1 MFVFRKIMKT
11 IGCCFFLLLI
21 MHICPV
27 FVYSQIQDATV
38 RGQLTDPSGSALE
51 DVQLTAIHEETQS
64 VYRTQSGPDGEYA
77 FLTLSPG
84 TYRFE
89 AETDGFKKY
98 VRPGIRLSIRQS
110 IRLDISMEPGAP
122 DHEVFV
128 YSKTA
133 MVEPDAMNAGAVI
146 GNRYINDLP
155 FDNQNFLLLS
165 LLLPGTAPS
174 AQGSPGSV
182 RGEFSININGAR
194 EDSNNFILDG
204 VFNND
209 PKLNSAAI
217 NPPVDAIEEFE
228 VLASTYDAEF
238 GRSSGGQV
246 NIALK
251 SGTNR
256 FHGTAYE
263 YFRNASLNARNYF
276 SNPEDGKPRY
286 QHNQFGFSLG
296 GPVVRDR
303 TFFFADYEGRRIRK
317 GITYLTNVPT
327 VQERQGDFSQSIFPA
342 PIDPFTQA
350 PFENGQIS
358 PFYINEV
365 GGAIANLYPEP
376 NRDVAGLNYVSS
388 PVLRRREDRFDIHVD
403 HSFTDISTLVSR
415 FSFYDYDIYD
425 PFSGAGF
432 ARVPGFGVNIAR
444 RAQNFMIGEDHIFS
458 PSLINQF
465 RVAFSRVAFGAYQES
480 RDGSLNLEVGLPEL
494 SENPRDFGLSFIRV
508 LGFSP
513 LGDEYNN
520 PQESVTNVFQITD
533 TLQYAVNKHLI
544 KFGFDFRALQ
554 QNAFRDVQSRGFL
567 NFTGMITGNSLAD
580 LLLGL
585 PTITGGARLDNPQY
599 LRTKSWNF
607 FVHDSYRLLHNLTLQ
622 LGLRYEYNAPPVDRY
637 DRANTYDA
645 ASQSLVPVGQGNI
658 PRGVYKPDRNNWA
671 PRIGLAWAID
681 ADNTMLLHAGYGIY
695 YDQASL
701 APGEGLYFNQPYY
714 DFRFYYPLEVFP
726 LTLNDPFPDD
736 YPVVIPGSALGF
748 DPDLRTPYVQQW
760 NLTVEKQFGADSLV
774 EIAYVGSKGT
784 KILSARDINQPAPSP
799 DPLNPRPRP
808 QFADIIYLESRGN
821 SSYHSLQ
828 TRFQQRLHSGISALL
843 SYTLGKSLDESS
855 TFFSSAGD
863 SNFPQDSFNPG
874 AEKGRSNFD
883 VRHRFSLGYSYD
895 LPIGYGRRFVA
906 DRGILSSILSGWGTY
921 GIITLQSGRPF
932 TVSLHPE
939 ISNSNTGT
947 SSLGYGA
954 YHDRPDRIGSGKLE
968 NPGPQQW
975 FDTTAFVQPE
985 YGSFGN
991 SGRNILDGP
1000 GYKSV
1005 SISMIKD
1012 TKIRDAIS
1020 LQFRT
1025 EFFNA
1030 FNHTNF
1036 DLPDGFFGSPSFGT
1050 INSAQDPREI
1060 QFGLKLIF

>member
-1 MFVFRKIMKT
+1 MKT
-11 IGCCFFLLLI
+11 TTFRILFLSIILA
-21 MHICPV
+21 
-27 FVYSQIQDATV
+27 YSALAHSQTLDATV
-38 RGQLTDPSGSALE
+38 RGRLIDPSGSAVR
-51 DVQLTAIHEETQS
+51 DVRLTAVHEETQS
-64 VYRTQSGPDGEYA
+64 VYRTQSSPDGEYTFA
-77 FLTLSPG
+77 TLTPG

-89 AETDGFKKY
+89 AEIDGFRKY
-98 VRPGIRLSIRQS
+98 IRTGIRLSIRQNL
-110 IRLDISMEPGAP
+110 RLNISLEPGAP
-122 DHEVFV
+122 DHEIFV
-128 YSKTA
+128 YSKTG
-133 MVEPDAMNAGAVI
+133 MVEPDATDAGAVI
-146 GNRYINDLP
+146 GSRHINHLP

-165 LLLPGTAPS
+165 LLLPGTASS

-182 RGEFSININGAR
+182 RGEFSVNINGAR
-194 EDSNNFILDG
+194 EDSNNYILDG

-217 NPPVDAIEEFE
+217 NPPADAIEEFE
-228 VLASTYDAEF
+228 ILTSTYDAGF
-238 GRSSGGQV
+238 GRSGGGQV

-251 SGTNR
+251 SGANA

-276 SNPEDGKPRY
+276 SRPEDGKPRY

-296 GPVVRDR
+296 GPVVRNS

-327 VQERQGDFSQSIFPA
+327 ALERQGDFSQSIFPV
-342 PIDPFTQA
+342 PIDPFTQT
-350 PFENGQIS
+350 PFENGRI
-358 PFYINEV
+358 PAYYINEV
-365 GGAIANLYPEP
+365 GSAIANLYPEP
-376 NRDVAGLNYVSS
+376 NRAAAGLNYVSS
-388 PVLRRREDRFDIHVD
+388 PVLRRGENRFDIRID
-403 HSFTDISTLVSR
+403 HSFANASKLISR

-425 PFSGAGF
+425 PFSGTGF
-432 ARVPGFGVNIAR
+432 ARVPGFGVNIER
-444 RAQNFMIGEDHIFS
+444 RAQNFMIGENHIFS

-465 RVAFSRVAFGAYQES
+465 RFAVNRIAFGAYQE
-480 RDGSLNLEVGLPEL
+480 RREGSLNHEVGLPEL
-494 SENPRDFGLSFIRV
+494 SNNPRDFGLSFIRI

-520 PQESVTNVFQITD
+520 PQESVTNVFQVTD
-533 TLQYAVNKHLI
+533 TLHYSVNKHLI

-567 NFTGMITGNSLAD
+567 NFTGLITGNSLAD

-585 PTITGGARLDNPQY
+585 PNITGGAQLDNPQY
-599 LRTKSWNF
+599 LRTRSWNF
-607 FVHDSYRLLHNLTLQ
+607 FVHDSYRLRHYLTLQ
-622 LGLRYEYNAPPVDRY
+622 FGLRYEYNTPPVDRY
-637 DRANTYDA
+637 DRANAYDA
-645 ASQSLVPVGQGNI
+645 VKQSLVPVGQGEI
-658 PRGVYKPDRNNWA
+658 PRGGYRPDRNNWA
-671 PRIGLAWAID
+671 PRVGLAWAVD
-681 ADNTMLLHAGYGIY
+681 ARGTMLLHAGYGIY
-695 YDQASL
+695 YDQSSL

-714 DFRFYYPLEVFP
+714 DFRFYYPLEGFP
-726 LTLNDPFPDD
+726 ITLYDPFPSD
-736 YPVVIPGSALGF
+736 YPVDIPASALGF
-748 DPDLRTPYVQQW
+748 DPNLRTPYVQQW
-760 NLTVEKQFGADSLV
+760 NLTFEKQLGPDSLV

-799 DPLNPRPRP
+799 DPLNLRPVP

-828 TRFQQRLHSGISALL
+828 TRFQQRLNSGVSALL
-843 SYTLGKSLDESS
+843 SYTFGKSLDDSS
-855 TFFSSAGD
+855 TFFSSTGD

-883 VRHRFSLGYSYD
+883 IRHRFSLGYSYD
-895 LPIGYGRRFVA
+895 LPVGQGRRFMS
-906 DRGILSSILSGWGTY
+906 DRGVLSSILSGWATY
-921 GIITLQSGRPF
+921 GIVTLESGRPF
-932 TVSLHPE
+932 TVAMHPE

-954 YHDRPDRIGSGKLE
+954 YHDRPDRIGSGKLD

-975 FDTTAFVQPE
+975 FDTDAFVQPA
-985 YGSFGN
+985 YGTFGN

-1005 SISMIKD
+1005 SISMVKD
-1012 TKIRDAIS
+1012 TKLREAIS

-1025 EFFNA
+1025 EIYNA

-1050 INSAQDPREI
+1050 INSAQDPRKI
-1060 QFGLKLIF
+1060 QFGLKIIF

>member
-1 MFVFRKIMKT
+1 MKT
-11 IGCCFFLLLI
+11 IGCCILLLLI
-21 MHICPV
+21 IQTCPA
-27 FVYSQIQDATV
+27 FVYSQTPDANV
-38 RGQLTDPSGSALE
+38 RGRLTDPSGGALE
-51 DVQLTAIHEETQS
+51 DVQLTAVHEETKS
-64 VYRTQSGPDGEYA
+64 VYRTQSSPDGEYT
-77 FLTLSPG
+77 FSTLAPG

-89 AETDGFKKY
+89 AELDGFRKY
-98 VRPGIRLSIRQS
+98 VRTGIRLSIRQS
-110 IRLDISMEPGAP
+110 IRLNISMQPGAP

-128 YSKTA
+128 YSKTT
-133 MVEPDAMNAGAVI
+133 MVEPDATNAGAVI
-146 GNRYINDLP
+146 GNRHINNLP

-182 RGEFSININGAR
+182 RGEFSVHINGAR
-194 EDSNNFILDG
+194 EDSNNYILDG

-217 NPPVDAIEEFE
+217 NPPADAIEEFE
-228 VLASTYDAEF
+228 ILTSTYDAGF

-263 YFRNASLNARNYF
+263 YFRNASLNARNFF
-276 SNPEDGKPRY
+276 SNPEDGNPRY

-296 GPVVRDR
+296 GPVVENR

-327 VQERQGDFSQSIFPA
+327 AQERQGDFSQSIFPA
-342 PIDPFTQA
+342 PVDPFTQT
-350 PFENGQIS
+350 PFEGDQI
-358 PFYINEV
+358 PAYYINEV
-365 GGAIANLYPEP
+365 GRAIANLYPMP
-376 NRDVAGLNYVSS
+376 NRSAVGLNYVSS
-388 PVLRRREDRFDIHVD
+388 PVLRRGEDRFDIRID
-403 HSFTDISTLVSR
+403 HSFTDASKLVSR
-415 FSFYDYDIYD
+415 FSFYDYEIYD

-465 RVAFSRVAFGAYQES
+465 RFAVNRIAFGAYQEQ
-480 RDGSLNLEVGLPEL
+480 RAGSLNREAGLPEL
-494 SENPRDFGLSFIRV
+494 SDNPRDFGLSFIRI

-520 PQESVTNVFQITD
+520 PQESVTNVFQVAD
-533 TLQYAVNKHLI
+533 TLHYSVNKHLI

-585 PTITGGARLDNPQY
+585 PTITGGAQLDNPQY
-599 LRTKSWNF
+599 LRTGSWNF
-607 FVHDSYRLLHNLTLQ
+607 FVHDGYRLRRNLTLQ
-622 LGLRYEYNAPPVDRY
+622 FGLRYEYNGPPVDLY
-637 DRANTYDA
+637 DRATTYDA
-645 ASQSLVPVGQGNI
+645 VSQSLVRVGQGSI
-658 PRGVYKPDRNNWA
+658 PRGGYHPDRNNWA
-671 PRIGLAWAID
+671 PRIGLAWVLD
-681 ADNTMLLHAGYGIY
+681 ADNTMLLRAGYGIY

-714 DFRFYYPLEVFP
+714 DFKLYYPMEGFP
-726 LTLNDPFPDD
+726 LTLQDPFPSD
-736 YPVVIPGSALGF
+736 YPIDIPASALGF
-748 DPDLRTPYVQQW
+748 DPNLRTPYIQQW
-760 NLTVEKQFGADSLV
+760 NLTFEKQFGTDSLFEV
-774 EIAYVGSKGT
+774 AYVGSKGT

-799 DPLNPRPRP
+799 DPLNPRPDP

-828 TRFQQRLHSGISALL
+828 TRFHQRLRSGISALL
-843 SYTLGKSLDESS
+843 SYTFGKSLDESS

-863 SNFPQDSFNPG
+863 SNFPQDSFNLS

-895 LPIGYGRRFVA
+895 LPIGQGRRFVSG
-906 DRGILSSILSGWGTY
+906 RGVLSSILYGWSTY
-921 GIITLQSGRPF
+921 GIVSLQSGRPF

-954 YHDRPDRIGSGKLE
+954 YHDRPDRIGSGELE
-968 NPGPQQW
+968 NPGPRQW
-975 FDTTAFVQPE
+975 FDTGAFVQPE

-1000 GYKSV
+1000 GYKSI

-1012 TKIRDAIS
+1012 TKIREEIS

-1050 INSAQDPREI
+1050 INSAQDPRTI
-1060 QFGLKLIF
+1060 QFGLKIIF

>member
-1 MFVFRKIMKT
+1 M
-11 IGCCFFLLLI
+11 L
-21 MHICPV
+21 H
-27 FVYSQIQDATV
+27 SQTLSATV
-38 RGQLTDPSGSALE
+38 RGQVTDPKGNSLEGVRVTAL
-51 DVQLTAIHEETQS
+51 HEETQS
-64 VYRTQSGPDGEYA
+64 VYRTHSGAGGEY
-77 FLTLSPG
+77 TLSTLMPG
-84 TYRFE
+84 TYRVE
-89 AETDGFKKY
+89 AESGGFRNY
-98 VRPGIRLSIRQS
+98 VLTGIRLSIRQRA
-110 IRLDISMEPGAP
+110 RLNISLEPGAP
-122 DHEVFV
+122 DEEVFV
-128 YSKTA
+128 YARTA
-133 MVEPDAMNAGAVI
+133 MLEPDATNAGAVI
-146 GNRYINDLP
+146 GNRYIHSLP

-182 RGEFSININGAR
+182 RGEFSVNINGSR
-194 EDSNNFILDG
+194 EDSNNYILDG

-217 NPPVDAIEEFE
+217 HPPADAIEEFE
-228 VLASTYDAEF
+228 ILTSTYDAGF

-276 SNPEDGKPRY
+276 SSPDSGKPRY

-296 GPVVRDR
+296 GPVVRSR
-303 TFFFADYEGRRIRK
+303 TFFFTDYEGRRIRK
-317 GITYLTNVPT
+317 GVTYLTNVPT
-327 VQERQGDFSQSIFPA
+327 EPERQGDFSQSIFPA
-342 PIDPFTQA
+342 PVDPLTRE
-350 PFENGQIS
+350 PFENGRIPGYYLNPIGS
-358 PFYINEV
+358 
-365 GGAIANLYPEP
+365 AIAGLYPLP
-376 NRDVAGLNYVSS
+376 NRGDPGLNYVSS
-388 PVLRRREDRFDIHVD
+388 PVLRRREDRFDIRID
-403 HSFTDISTLVSR
+403 HSFSDASKLVSR
-415 FSFYDYDIYD
+415 FSFYDYDVYE

-432 ARVPGFGVNIAR
+432 ARVPGFGIDIAR
-444 RAQNFMIGEDHIFS
+444 RAQNFMIGEDHVFS

-465 RVAFSRVAFGAYQES
+465 RFAFNRIAFAAYQQ
-480 RDGSLNLEVGLPEL
+480 RRGGSLNLSVGLPEL
-494 SENPRDFGLSFIRV
+494 SDNPRDFGLSFMRV

-520 PQESVTNVFQITD
+520 PQESVTNVFQLAD
-533 TLQYAVNKHLI
+533 TLHYSVNKHLV

-585 PTITGGARLDNPQY
+585 PTITGGAVLDNHQY

-607 FVHDSYRLLHNLTLQ
+607 FVHDSVRLRRSLTLQ
-622 LGLRYEYNAPPVDRY
+622 LGLRYEYNSPPVDRY
-637 DRANTYDA
+637 DRAATYDPVMQA
-645 ASQSLVPVGQGNI
+645 LVPVGQGGI
-658 PRGVYKPDRNNWA
+658 PRGAYRPDRNNWA
-671 PRIGLAWAID
+671 PRIGVAWAMD
-681 ADNTMLLHAGYGIY
+681 SGGTLLLHAGYGIY

-701 APGEGLYFNQPYY
+701 APGEALYFNQPYY
-714 DFRFYYPLEVFP
+714 DFRFYYPLEGFP
-726 LTLNDPFPDD
+726 LTLDDPFPSG
-736 YPVVIPGSALGF
+736 YPLDIPASALGF
-748 DPDLRTPYVQQW
+748 DPDLRTPYTQQW
-760 NLTVEKQFGADSLV
+760 NLTLEKQFGNDTLV
-774 EIAYVGSKGT
+774 EVAYVGSKGT
-784 KILSARDINQPAPSP
+784 KILSARDINQPDPAPN
-799 DPLNPRPRP
+799 PLNPRPVTR
-808 QFADIIYLESRGN
+808 FADIIFLESRGN

-828 TRFQQRLHSGISALL
+828 ARFQQRLNSGVSALL

-863 SNFPQDSFNPG
+863 ANFPQDSRNPG

-895 LPIGYGRRFVA
+895 LPLGRGRRHLSGG
-906 DRGILSSILSGWGTY
+906 GILSSILAGWTTY
-921 GIITLQSGRPF
+921 GIVTLESGRPL
-932 TVSLHPE
+932 TVSLNPE

-954 YHDRPDRIGSGKLE
+954 YHDRPDRIGSGKLD
-968 NPGPQQW
+968 NPGPRRW
-975 FDTTAFVQPE
+975 FDTDAFVMPE

-991 SGRNILDGP
+991 AGRNILDGP
-1000 GYKSV
+1000 GYKSA
-1005 SISMIKD
+1005 SLSMVKD
-1012 TKIRDAIS
+1012 TEIREAVS
-1020 LQFRT
+1020 LQFRA

-1050 INSAQDPREI
+1050 VSSARDPRKI
-1060 QFGLKLIF
+1060 QFGMKIIF